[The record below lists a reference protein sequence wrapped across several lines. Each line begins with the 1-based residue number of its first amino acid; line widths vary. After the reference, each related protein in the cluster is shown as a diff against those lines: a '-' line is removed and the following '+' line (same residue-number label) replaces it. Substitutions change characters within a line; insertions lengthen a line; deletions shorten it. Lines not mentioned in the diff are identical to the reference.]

1 MGSREEILSRIAKV
15 KPEGNELPE
24 DLSFIPGTGN
34 LLESFVQ
41 TARNNG
47 SQVTFVENTDG
58 VLAYLRENIAS
69 DKRIISNITTL
80 NNELKNNEEEIN
92 DPHELENVEVA
103 IVEGSLGVAE
113 NAAIWIT
120 EKQMKYRALPFITQH
135 LFVILAAD
143 KIVALMHDAYKII
156 EIEGGFSSFISG
168 PSKTADIEQSLVI
181 GAHGARSHHI
191 FIINN
196 Q

>member
-15 KPEGNELPE
+15 KPTGNELPE
-24 DLSFIPGTGN
+24 DLSFISGTGN

-113 NAAIWIT
+113 NAAVWIT

-191 FIINN
+191 FIMNN

>member
-1 MGSREEILSRIAKV
+1 MGSREEILFRIAKV
-15 KPEGNELPE
+15 KPTGNELPE
-24 DLSFIPGTGN
+24 DLSFISGTGN

-191 FIINN
+191 FIMNN

>member
-15 KPEGNELPE
+15 KPIGNELPE

-47 SQVTFVENTDG
+47 SQVTFVENTDE
-58 VLAYLRENIAS
+58 VLTYLKENIAS
-69 DKRIISNITTL
+69 DKRIISNI
-80 NNELKNNEEEIN
+80 NALKENLYSDSDEIT

-103 IVEGSLGVAE
+103 LIEGSIGVAE

-120 EKQMKYRALPFITQH
+120 ENQMKYRALPFITQH

-191 FIINN
+191 FIMNN

>member
-15 KPEGNELPE
+15 KPTGNKLPE

-191 FIINN
+191 FIMNN

>member
-92 DPHELENVEVA
+92 DAHELENVEVA

-191 FIINN
+191 FIMNN